1 MFDSLFGGMLWTMVL
16 CVIMPILVRLI
27 KWRGIR
33 YLFIAMLML
42 QVAVGISIMMSEPYA
57 LEAVTNRG
65 GRSISNPNLVVNP
78 LISWLFLSSIVTAW
92 TLLFTRTSDREVLW
106 SNSNELRV
114 AALILVSAFYLW
126 AFNSIKWLD
135 DDKREK
141 IYYELGGYG

>member
-1 MFDSLFGGMLWTMVL
+1 MFDPLFGGMLWTMVL

-42 QVAVGISIMMSEPYA
+42 QVAIGISIMMSEPYT
-57 LEAVTNRG
+57 LEAITNRG

-78 LISWLFLSSIVTAW
+78 LISWIFISSIVTAW
-92 TLLFTRTSDREVLW
+92 TLFFTRPSDREVLW
-106 SNSNELRV
+106 SNSTELLV
-114 AALILVSAFYLW
+114 TALLIAGGFYFW
-126 AFNSIKWLD
+126 CFNSIKWMD
-135 DDKREK
+135 HEIRDK